1 MQGQGTSFTLMFG
14 STKSLLTWIAGVL
27 VAAVIAILS
36 VIFAIEVYLALQDPA
51 EPLPAPAE
59 DRR

>member
-1 MQGQGTSFTLMFG
+1 MFG

-27 VAAVIAILS
+27 VAAAIAILS
-36 VIFAIEVYLALQDPA
+36 MIFAMDVYLALQEPA
-51 EPLPAPAE
+51 EPVPVPIE